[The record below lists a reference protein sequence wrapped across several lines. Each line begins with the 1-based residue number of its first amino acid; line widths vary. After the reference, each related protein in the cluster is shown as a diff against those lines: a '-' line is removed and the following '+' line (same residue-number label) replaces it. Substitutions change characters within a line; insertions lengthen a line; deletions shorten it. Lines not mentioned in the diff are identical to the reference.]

1 LPAIIRVTSYLVIL
15 INLNYCWQLP
25 ALAQD
30 SESQKQ
36 PLEFKQPDS
45 FSLPDIGEPP
55 RRQGGGT
62 RGSLIPIGN
71 ILATA
76 IVPENNVGFTIAE
89 HPTIFA
95 YIPQFD
101 RAIQRLDVELI
112 DPEDHYIEKTEL
124 TPTKGGIIGFTFNKA
139 KSLLINQ
146 RYTWQI
152 IIVFDDVDP
161 SEEVLIRG
169 WIQRVEISPDL
180 RQKLATAREDKIPTI
195 YADAGIWYDA
205 LSSLAQLRQKYPDEP
220 KYRQQWGELL
230 QSVGLGELADKPILD
245 TISVIEQ
252 QENNPENK
260 NDNNS
265 IFGDIFEPGRE
276 QGGGTR

>member
-1 LPAIIRVTSYLVIL
+1 M
-15 INLNYCWQLP
+15 
-25 ALAQD
+25 
-30 SESQKQ
+30 
-36 PLEFKQPDS
+36 
-45 FSLPDIGEPP
+45 
-55 RRQGGGT
+55 
-62 RGSLIPIGN
+62 
-71 ILATA
+71 
-76 IVPENNVGFTIAE
+76 
-89 HPTIFA
+89 
-95 YIPQFD
+95 
-101 RAIQRLDVELI
+101 
-112 DPEDHYIEKTEL
+112 
-124 TPTKGGIIGFTFNKA
+124 
-139 KSLLINQ
+139 
-146 RYTWQI
+146 
-152 IIVFDDVDP
+152 
-161 SEEVLIRG
+161 LIRG

-265 IFGDIFEPGRE
+265 SFGDIFEPGRE
-276 QGGGTR
+276 QPGGTS